1 MSRKHV
7 PAALRAEVS
16 EYSSLLRALQSNNA
30 LDLASHLTKRPR
42 VESESAVST
51 NASDEDSDEDTDED
65 RDVAEYVANLTNS
78 SGSEVKFEAQADKG
92 AGARRK
98 RKRGDASQGR
108 VRDKWTRWPLL
119 ASDVHVPEW
128 RIEDEIKVLASQIM
142 KAHHRSQDPAPQP
155 THDDELDGQ
164 NLDDVED
171 EILSSSYLDALT
183 LGSSAMLSQILALLV
198 AYVPL
203 SEKSMQNR
211 IVPIDSES
219 VLNIVKTHD
228 LFDEKSVSLS
238 LYFHP
243 CLYCCPVT

>member
-1 MSRKHV
+1 MNRKYV

-16 EYSSLLRALQSNNA
+16 EYSSLLRALQTNNA
-30 LDLASHLTKRPR
+30 LDLVSRLTKRPR
-42 VESESAVST
+42 VEVESAVST
-51 NASDEDSDEDTDED
+51 NDGDSDGDEDL
-65 RDVAEYVANLTNS
+65 DVPPSTNS
-78 SGSEVKFEAQADKG
+78 SGSEVEWADKG
-92 AGARRK
+92 ARASRK
-98 RKRGDASQGR
+98 RKRGDAPQGR

-128 RIEDEIKVLASQIM
+128 GIEDEIKVLATHIM

-164 NLDDVED
+164 NVDDIED
-171 EILSSSYLDALT
+171 EILESSCLDALT

-219 VLNIVKTHD
+219 VLNIVKAHD

-238 LYFHP
+238 M
-243 CLYCCPVT
+243 